1 MVDQLSKLAH
11 NGLLFQIIGE
21 SWSSIIPFKQ
31 KYRFQPVLQKS
42 TLFQPSSTTFSP
54 PFHHLF
60 TTWIH
65 NGSDPRA
72 CKLPTATAF
81 SSCSRRICR
90 RWIASGSNLPTSSVC
105 IYIYNDEFYY
115 YYYYESYYL
124 IVVNVIIACDIVIL
138 LWSLSLLL
146 LLYIIYTTRMG
157 NRHSSVC
164 GYAYIYYVSYTY
176 I

>member
-31 KYRFQPVLQKS
+31 KYIDFNQFYRNQP
-42 TLFQPSSTTFSP
+42 FSNHHQP

-105 IYIYNDEFYY
+105 IYIYIMMSFT
-115 YYYYESYYL
+115 
-124 IVVNVIIACDIVIL
+124 IIIIM
-138 LWSLSLLL
+138 SLT
-146 LLYIIYTTRMG
+146 I
-157 NRHSSVC
+157 
-164 GYAYIYYVSYTY
+164 
-176 I
+176 

>member
-1 MVDQLSKLAH
+1 M
-11 NGLLFQIIGE
+11 
-21 SWSSIIPFKQ
+21 
-31 KYRFQPVLQKS
+31 Y
-42 TLFQPSSTTFSP
+42 
-54 PFHHLF
+54 
-60 TTWIH
+60 
-65 NGSDPRA
+65 
-72 CKLPTATAF
+72 
-81 SSCSRRICR
+81 
-90 RWIASGSNLPTSSVC
+90 

-164 GYAYIYYVSYTY
+164 GYAYIYILCILHLYMILRAQPPRLVGHDMNIHKVY
-176 I
+176 ISSKISTH